1 VRGKK
6 RKRERQRR
14 EKERRETERR
24 ETIVTSFDQIAV
36 AVDGAVGT
44 ITLNRPDKLNAFT
57 VEMVRELSEALT
69 TLGRAEAVRAIVL
82 TGAGRAFCAGADVGL
97 LRELIE
103 RQDEPRGRALVDGMR
118 QVSHAIREAPQP
130 VLCSVNGAAAGG
142 GANLV
147 LACDLRIAADTAQ
160 IGQVF
165 MKIGLHPDW
174 GGAYFLPRLAG
185 ASRALELFLDAE
197 MIAAAEALR
206 LGLVNRVVPA
216 AQLAAATREWARR
229 IAAAPPLA
237 VRRAKRAVYL
247 SERATLDEMLDYELD
262 AQLACFR
269 SADGKEG
276 ITAFFEKR
284 SPHFTGR

>member
-1 VRGKK
+1 MS
-6 RKRERQRR
+6 
-14 EKERRETERR
+14 
-24 ETIVTSFDQIAV
+24 SFEQV
-36 AVDGAVGT
+36 SVSVDGPIGT

-57 VEMVRELSEALT
+57 VEMVRELADALGM
-69 TLGRAEAVRAIVL
+69 LARAEATRVIVL
-82 TGAGRAFCAGADVGL
+82 TGAGRAFCAGADVNL

-118 QVSHAIREAPQP
+118 LVARAIREAPQP
-130 VLCSVNGAAAGG
+130 VLCAVNGVAAGG

-174 GGAYFLPRLAG
+174 GGAYFLPRLVG
-185 ASRALELFLDAE
+185 ASKALELFLGAD
-197 MIAAAEALR
+197 MIGAAEAQR

-216 AQLAAATREWARR
+216 AALAEATRAWALA

-269 SADGKEG
+269 SADGREG

>member
-1 VRGKK
+1 MTAFEQV
-6 RKRERQRR
+6 
-14 EKERRETERR
+14 
-24 ETIVTSFDQIAV
+24 SV
-36 AVDGAVGT
+36 AMEGPVGT

-57 VEMVRELSEALT
+57 VEMVRELADALAMLGASEAT
-69 TLGRAEAVRAIVL
+69 RVIVI
-82 TGAGRAFCAGADVGL
+82 TGAGRAFCAGADVHL

-103 RQDEPRGRALVDGMR
+103 RQEEPKGRALVDGMR
-118 QVSHAIREAPQP
+118 LVAHAIREAPQP
-130 VLCSVNGAAAGG
+130 VLCSVNGVAAGG

-174 GGAYFLPRLAG
+174 GGAYFLPRLVG
-185 ASRALELFLDAE
+185 ASKALELFIGAE
-197 MIAAAEALR
+197 MVGAAEAAR
-206 LGLVNRVVPA
+206 LGLLNRVVPA
-216 AQLAAATREWARR
+216 ADLAAATRAWAEQ

-262 AQLACFR
+262 AQLECFR
-269 SADGKEG
+269 SADGHEG
-276 ITAFFEKR
+276 IRAFFER
-284 SPHFTGR
+284 RAPHFTGR

>member
-1 VRGKK
+1 MTGK
-6 RKRERQRR
+6 
-14 EKERRETERR
+14 T
-24 ETIVTSFDQIAV
+24 DGAYGQIAV
-36 AVDGAVGT
+36 AIEGPVATV
-44 ITLNRPDKLNAFT
+44 TLNRPDKLNAFT

-69 TLGRAEAVRAIVL
+69 MLGRAEPVRAIVL

-97 LRELIE
+97 LKELIE

-118 QVSHAIREAPQP
+118 QVAHAIREAPQP
-130 VLCSVNGAAAGG
+130 VLCSVNGVAAGG

-174 GGAYFLPRLAG
+174 GGAYFLPRLVG
-185 ASRALELFLDAE
+185 ASKALELFLGADMVDAG
-197 MIAAAEALR
+197 EALR
-206 LGLVNRVVPA
+206 LGLVNRVAPA
-216 AQLAAATREWARR
+216 AQLAEATREWARQ

-247 SERATLDEMLDYELD
+247 SERATLEEMLDYELD

-276 ITAFFEKR
+276 IAAFFEKR

>member
-1 VRGKK
+1 VTGKA
-6 RKRERQRR
+6 
-14 EKERRETERR
+14 
-24 ETIVTSFDQIAV
+24 DGAYGQIAV
-36 AVDGAVGT
+36 SIEGPVATVM
-44 ITLNRPDKLNAFT
+44 LNRPDKLNAFT
-57 VEMVRELSEALT
+57 VEMVGELSDALT
-69 TLGRAEAVRAIVL
+69 MLARSEAVRAIVL
-82 TGAGRAFCAGADVGL
+82 TGAGRAFCAGADVQL
-97 LRELIE
+97 LRDLIE
-103 RQDEPRGRALVDGMR
+103 RQDEPRGRSLVDGMR
-118 QVSHAIREAPQP
+118 QVAHAIREAPQP
-130 VLCSVNGAAAGG
+130 VLASVNGVAAGG
-142 GANLV
+142 GANLA

-174 GGAYFLPRLAG
+174 GGAYFLPRLVG
-185 ASRALELFLDAE
+185 APKALELFIGAE
-197 MIAAAEALR
+197 LVGAAEALR

-216 AQLAAATREWARR
+216 AELMEATRLWARQ

-247 SERATLDEMLDYELD
+247 SERATLEEMLDYELE

-276 ITAFFEKR
+276 VTAFLEKR

>member
-1 VRGKK
+1 M
-6 RKRERQRR
+6 
-14 EKERRETERR
+14 TAY
-24 ETIVTSFDQIAV
+24 SLIAV
-36 AVDGAVGT
+36 DVDGPVGT
-44 ITLNRPDKLNAFT
+44 VTLNRPDKLNAFM
-57 VEMVRELSEALT
+57 VEMVRELSDALAM
-69 TLGRAEAVRAIVL
+69 LGRSEATRVIVI
-82 TGAGRAFCAGADVGL
+82 TGAGRAFCAGADVHL
-97 LRELIE
+97 LRDLVE
-103 RQDEPRGRALVDGMR
+103 RRDEATGRSLVDGMR
-118 QVSHAIREAPQP
+118 QVAHAIREAPQP
-130 VLCSVNGAAAGG
+130 VLCSVNGVAAGG

-174 GGAYFLPRLAG
+174 GGAYFLPRLVG
-185 ASRALELFLDAE
+185 ASKALELFIGADLVG
-197 MIAAAEALR
+197 AAEAER

-216 AQLAAATREWARR
+216 AQLAEATTAWARQ

-237 VRRAKRAVYL
+237 VRRAKRAVQL

-269 SADGKEG
+269 SADGHEG
-276 ITAFFEKR
+276 IAAFFEKR